1 MMGPMEPEEQA
12 PEPTRTG
19 DDWKPAARI
28 AIARLGSGLMGGF
41 LCGLVIGGI
50 GGRLAMFLLRVTSDP
65 ALSGRETD
73 DGFIIGSF
81 TGSTFFLLIFTALIG
96 LIGGLFYLI
105 VRNWFS
111 ERTRPLMMGLLS
123 AAVGGALIV
132 RPDGIDF
139 TELEPRPLAIALFVV
154 IPALGGI
161 AMSLLIE
168 RLLRSAEARSKR
180 GLILVLLPLLPVAAL
195 GPFGLLV
202 LLAVF
207 GFWFV
212 GWGLDRYI
220 PLSAWWGSPV
230 VTWLG
235 RVALAGWFVYATVGL
250 VKDSV
255 EIL

>member
-1 MMGPMEPEEQA
+1 MEPEAA
-12 PEPTRTG
+12 PAKQE
-19 DDWKPAARI
+19 DWKPAARV

-41 LCGLVIGGI
+41 LSGLVIGGI

-81 TGSTFFLLIFTALIG
+81 TGSTFFLIIFTALIG

-105 VRNWFS
+105 VRNWFP
-111 ERTRPLMMGLLS
+111 ERTRPLMMGLLC

-154 IPALGGI
+154 IPALGGW

-180 GLILVLLPLLPVAAL
+180 GVILILLPLLPVAAL

-212 GWGLDRYI
+212 GWGLNRYV
-220 PLSAWWGSPV
+220 PLASIWESPAV
-230 VTWLG
+230 MWLG
-235 RVALAGWFVYATVGL
+235 RAALAGWFLSATIGL
-250 VKDSV
+250 VNDSI